1 MSDHLKDQNRR
12 RFLVSSAVAGVAAT
26 TAGAT
31 MATTATWNAA
41 SRASVVL
48 HDARIS
54 PPREVLARLGATGAR
69 TMALSGDPVRL
80 WRSDAG
86 AVLRDPSTTLLG
98 ITGWPELLLF
108 RGMAAETRRHLRYE
122 KLDASSDTF
131 VWLIA

>member
-1 MSDHLKDQNRR
+1 MSHSPKDQERR
-12 RFLVSSAVAGVAAT
+12 RFLMGSAAAGVAVTT
-26 TAGAT
+26 TAANAT
-31 MATTATWNAA
+31 QATWHAA
-41 SRASVVL
+41 SRASVIL
-48 HDARIS
+48 HDARIV

-98 ITGWPELLLF
+98 VTGWPELLLF

-122 KLDASSDTF
+122 KLDSTTGTF
-131 VWLIA
+131 IWLIA